1 MTDLISIISQTLT
14 ALLLASSVYQNKK
27 YFNLFVTTIIY
38 ILAIIIIYQLFG
50 LILPLYCLSLI
61 IVFGYA
67 CFLRKQIN
75 IDNVLITIIPFSIY
89 FLIFQITY
97 VLFKAINITFFP
109 LDSPFY
115 PLLCN
120 IIAIIIIYLISIY
133 LFNLNIKQNYLI
145 LLSNGIGILIIFIFF
160 QYLDYIIISKPINP
174 YFILVLLFLLLIMN
188 LLVFK
193 EANQNIKL
201 LYKKKLELGIL
212 EEKRKNYYLSREMI
226 DNTRKLNHDLH
237 HIYNLLLYQLVQ
249 NDNEAVRKTILKQL
263 QLLDNQRLII
273 SGNDIIDYCISMQ
286 SKIIKDKNIYLSCDQ
301 LSDKFPISDEDLFIL
316 FGNLFLN
323 AVENCQ
329 PNPKCQIMINSGVID
344 EFMYLKIKNTIDK
357 PVALNSTKDNQEMHG
372 LGLPICRNV
381 IEKYDGHLLIESDNI
396 FCSVKVLFKKE

>member
-38 ILAIIIIYQLFG
+38 ILTIIIIYQLFG

-115 PLLCN
+115 PPLCN
-120 IIAIIIIYLISIY
+120 ILAIIIIYLISIY

-212 EEKRKNYYLSREMI
+212 EEKRKNYY
-226 DNTRKLNHDLH
+226 
-237 HIYNLLLYQLVQ
+237 
-249 NDNEAVRKTILKQL
+249 
-263 QLLDNQRLII
+263 
-273 SGNDIIDYCISMQ
+273 
-286 SKIIKDKNIYLSCDQ
+286 
-301 LSDKFPISDEDLFIL
+301 
-316 FGNLFLN
+316 
-323 AVENCQ
+323 
-329 PNPKCQIMINSGVID
+329 
-344 EFMYLKIKNTIDK
+344 
-357 PVALNSTKDNQEMHG
+357 
-372 LGLPICRNV
+372 
-381 IEKYDGHLLIESDNI
+381 
-396 FCSVKVLFKKE
+396 